1 MRRAG
6 EWLCPSTKGK
16 AMRKTVLLLASTALV
31 VLLVSGVALAVT
43 KIGTAGSDTLM
54 GTNGSDE
61 LVGRGAPTGSTAV
74 AVWT

>member
-43 KIGTAGSDTLM
+43 KVGGPGGDTLM
-54 GTNGSDE
+54 GTRGSDE
-61 LVGRGAPTGSTAV
+61 LSGRGAATGSTAE
-74 AVWT
+74 AVGT